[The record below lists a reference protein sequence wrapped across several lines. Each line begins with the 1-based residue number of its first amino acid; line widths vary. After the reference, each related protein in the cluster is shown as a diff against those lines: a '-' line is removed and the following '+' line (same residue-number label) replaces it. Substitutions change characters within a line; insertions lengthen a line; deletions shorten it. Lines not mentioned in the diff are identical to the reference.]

1 MSDRDQQ
8 LRNHWTVVTGGSQGI
23 GLGIARRF
31 VQAGA
36 HVMIVARRAETLEAA
51 AATLRSEASA
61 DQQVLTAVADTSN
74 ADSIARLF
82 DTIDVTLPRLD
93 TFVANAGSGVLRP
106 FLDISLDEWRSV
118 IDFNL
123 TGTFLGCQA
132 AARRMVGSDGSN
144 RSILVV
150 SSIRA
155 LGARPGVSAYAATKA
170 ALNQMVRVA
179 AYELAPLGVRVNAL
193 LPGITVTPLVLDNN
207 PHMIAERTKDVPM
220 ARPGTPED
228 MAEAAL
234 YLSSPAAQFVTGTNL
249 VVDGGESLW

>member
-1 MSDRDQQ
+1 MDAVMRDQ
-8 LRNHWTVVTGGSQGI
+8 WTVVTGGSMGI

-31 VQAGA
+31 REAGA
-36 HVMIVARRAETLEAA
+36 HVVLVARRADALAEAA
-51 AATLRSEASA
+51 AHLEHSASTG
-61 DQQVLTAVADTSN
+61 QRIITHQADTSDP
-74 ADSIARLF
+74 DSIGALF
-82 DTIDVTLPRLD
+82 DFLD
-93 TFVANAGSGVLRP
+93 TEIPRVDTYVANAGSGVLRP
-106 FLDISLDEWRSV
+106 FLEISLEEWRTV
-118 IDFNL
+118 VDFNL

-132 AARRMVGSDGSN
+132 AARRMVQSEGTN

-179 AYELAPLGVRVNAL
+179 AYELAPHGVRINAL

-220 ARPGTPED
+220 GRPGSPED

-234 YLSSPAAQFVTGTNL
+234 YLSSEAARFVTGVNL